1 MMGSSGKKQ
10 FFKLVIVF
18 LTSIL
23 VAINVVS
30 GPAMAASDS
39 LRPKPQITEE
49 KEGFFGGIHAGRV
62 TIIDR
67 TSYSKVTHPM
77 SPSVVI
83 RFQGA
88 PIEADRVAIHS
99 IIRLII
105 VDGTVQE
112 IILIQEAS

>member
-1 MMGSSGKKQ
+1 MMGSFGKMHFYK
-10 FFKLVIVF
+10 FVLVF
-18 LTSIL
+18 LTSFL

-30 GPAMAASDS
+30 GPALAESDS
-39 LRPKPQITEE
+39 FRPKPQITVE
-49 KEGFFGGIHAGRV
+49 KEGFFGGINAGRV

-67 TSYSKVTHPM
+67 TSYSKATHPL

-88 PIEADRVAIHS
+88 PIEADRLAIHS

-112 IILIQEAS
+112 IILMQEAS